1 MHHRRIRA
9 GNSKTSYHA
18 PGVYFDSSKAVVAGD
33 QVFVV
38 GCTGLELDGS
48 GFVGQ
53 GDPAAQAEA
62 AMASLRTLV
71 EEAGARLEDV
81 CLINTFTTRHEYRAL
96 IYPVIGRHLQGVNPV
111 STGVVVADLA
121 APYLDFEIDAWVV
134 IPRDR
139 EEGHERFR
147 LTNARGGFLM
157 PNIDYGNAR
166 VIKANDHLF
175 LQGQTGM
182 SLDGRR
188 FDGASDPARQAEVA
202 MQNVHTLLADAGA
215 SIKDVCKIT
224 TYLTD
229 AADTPRIDAVLAEHL
244 SAVRP
249 VVTSTIVKDL
259 ARPELNFE
267 IDIHAI
273 RRTGADH
280 ERRPLADDCLLAT
293 WPQSR
298 SVRAGKF
305 LFIQGQSGVAL
316 DGGGFSGK
324 GDPGTQTE
332 QAMQNVRV
340 VVEEAGGS
348 LEDICKI
355 TTNLTDV
362 AYRSAVYPVLGE
374 HLRGVHPVS
383 TGLVMKA
390 LPRPEMD
397 VLVDIFAVID

>member
-157 PNIDYGNAR
+157 PHIDYGNAR

-202 MQNVHTLLADAGA
+202 MSTGSTV
-215 SIKDVCKIT
+215 V
-224 TYLTD
+224 
-229 AADTPRIDAVLAEHL
+229 E
-244 SAVRP
+244 AVRQIE
-249 VVTSTIVKDL
+249 V
-259 ARPELNFE
+259 
-267 IDIHAI
+267 
-273 RRTGADH
+273 
-280 ERRPLADDCLLAT
+280 
-293 WPQSR
+293 
-298 SVRAGKF
+298 
-305 LFIQGQSGVAL
+305 
-316 DGGGFSGK
+316 
-324 GDPGTQTE
+324 TE
-332 QAMQNVRV
+332 QTFYRWRNEYGGLSIDQAKRLKQI
-340 VVEEAGGS
+340 EAENS
-348 LEDICKI
+348 RLKRAIAD
-355 TTNLTDV
+355 LTLDNQILKE
-362 AYRSAVYPVLGE
+362 AAEGN
-374 HLRGVHPVS
+374 
-383 TGLVMKA
+383 
-390 LPRPEMD
+390 
-397 VLVDIFAVID
+397 F